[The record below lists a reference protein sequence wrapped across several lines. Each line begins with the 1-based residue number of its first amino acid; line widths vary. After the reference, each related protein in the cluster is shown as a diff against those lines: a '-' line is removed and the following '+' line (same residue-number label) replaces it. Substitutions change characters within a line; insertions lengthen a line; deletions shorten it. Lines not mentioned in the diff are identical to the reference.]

1 MGGEGAVAPTPI
13 PNHTPHPA
21 PQEAQSEDAV
31 LLTQGG
37 TKPDLDHDNVTAA
50 WAENHQKMI
59 YTTFGKCTLLLNN
72 SLMFFFF
79 PLQDQHGLLV
89 TKRVKLLITC
99 KVINVSPTP
108 SQGDLPS

>member
-1 MGGEGAVAPTPI
+1 MAGEGAVAPTPI

-79 PLQDQHGLLV
+79 PL
-89 TKRVKLLITC
+89 
-99 KVINVSPTP
+99 
-108 SQGDLPS
+108 